1 MAVFPPSDWR
11 DIFAEDSQIPFDN
24 TQDALEAMRGEL
36 ERTGPPEDTQPH
48 LFEGQDAP
56 EQGAQLLDNKPEERE
71 EPQERVEPDNKPEV
85 REKELQRK
93 CSPEPEDETDDEDA
107 KRQELVPE
115 DNKCQEEKPEEL
127 QRKCSPE
134 PEDETDDEDAKRQE
148 LVPEDNKCQEE
159 KPEAYVVHSS
169 PGSGTTEPAPDA
181 EEQCKSHYERAH
193 SQWLLEGRSSLP

>member
-56 EQGAQLLDNKPEERE
+56 EEGAQLPDNKPEERE

-85 REKELQRK
+85 REK
-93 CSPEPEDETDDEDA
+93 
-107 KRQELVPE
+107 
-115 DNKCQEEKPEEL
+115 EL

>member
-1 MAVFPPSDWR
+1 MADFPPSDWR

-36 ERTGPPEDTQPH
+36 ERTGPPEDTQPQ
-48 LFEGQDAP
+48 LFEGQGAP
-56 EQGAQLLDNKPEERE
+56 EEGAQLLDNKPEERE
-71 EPQERVEPDNKPEV
+71 EPQERVEPDNKPQV
-85 REKELQRK
+85 REKELQAV
-93 CSPEPEDETDDEDA
+93 SNADG
-107 KRQELVPE
+107 
-115 DNKCQEEKPEEL
+115 EEKREYHKHSR
-127 QRKCSPE
+127 RKCSPE

-169 PGSGTTEPAPDA
+169 PGSDTTEPAPDA